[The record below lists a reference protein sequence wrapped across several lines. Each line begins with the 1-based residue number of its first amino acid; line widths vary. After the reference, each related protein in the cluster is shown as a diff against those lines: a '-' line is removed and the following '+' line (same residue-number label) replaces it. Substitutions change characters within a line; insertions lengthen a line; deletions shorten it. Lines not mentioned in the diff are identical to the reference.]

1 MSPQGSREKTSEP
14 ILDKFSFA
22 ANAAI
27 CNLFLYTIFYRET
40 MTRIDEADLLKTHL
54 FTFKLNSKRVRF
66 IILGCRH
73 WQANHYV
80 GAMVKISGGEH

>member
-27 CNLFLYTIFYRET
+27 CNLFLCTIREA
-40 MTRIDEADLLKTHL
+40 MTRMDEA
-54 FTFKLNSKRVRF
+54 
-66 IILGCRH
+66 
-73 WQANHYV
+73 A
-80 GAMVKISGGEH
+80 